1 MKLQVT
7 CEGRKL
13 VNWKTLKDIQG
24 DVKTLNPAQLDKL
37 LNSLEINGFCDPFGV
52 WENKETQENIL
63 LAGNQRLKALFKA
76 EELGWEIPEELPA
89 NVVFSENIK
98 DASKKLLSMASSF
111 GYTNREELFAFVNE
125 MEADIEEINKI
136 TNFNEFVGLDETDL
150 IEKTKQ
156 EDEAGKALEEPFA
169 FVNIPV
175 LRENEK
181 GFNQAIIEATKK
193 AETDNL
199 PIEYTPEGVIFYLLK
214 KFLKE

>member
-125 MEADIEEINKI
+125 MEADI
-136 TNFNEFVGLDETDL
+136 
-150 IEKTKQ
+150 
-156 EDEAGKALEEPFA
+156 
-169 FVNIPV
+169 
-175 LRENEK
+175 
-181 GFNQAIIEATKK
+181 
-193 AETDNL
+193 
-199 PIEYTPEGVIFYLLK
+199 
-214 KFLKE
+214 

>member
-1 MKLQVT
+1 MK
-7 CEGRKL
+7 
-13 VNWKTLKDIQG
+13 W
-24 DVKTLNPAQLDKL
+24 
-37 LNSLEINGFCDPFGV
+37 
-52 WENKETQENIL
+52 
-63 LAGNQRLKALFKA
+63 RLIF
-76 EELGWEIPEELPA
+76 
-89 NVVFSENIK
+89 
-98 DASKKLLSMASSF
+98 
-111 GYTNREELFAFVNE
+111 
-125 MEADIEEINKI
+125 EEINKI

-214 KFLKE
+214 NFLKE